1 MEELRADPDL
11 KPVFDDIAA
20 SGAAGMDKY
29 WNDGDLMTRISRKMA
44 ALGVSPEAAP
54 QPPGKSIPVSS
65 SCAFSSDLSM
75 STRMAALGVSPEAT
89 PQPPGKL
96 SQ

>member
-20 SGAAGMDKY
+20 SGAAGMEKY

-65 SCAFSSDLSM
+65 ALSVRCPLL
-75 STRMAALGVSPEAT
+75 SFHQLPYH
-89 PQPPGKL
+89 PPPSL
-96 SQ
+96 